1 MMMGRPMI
9 VYLSTCSNLIKLYPL
24 IKLTQTWR
32 NLIKTCAGSLL
43 TAGYFNNVDYIWV
56 NPVLFCLTPLYVSIR
71 NGIYDKGGCTN

>member
-43 TAGYFNNVDYIWV
+43 TAGYFNNVDYI
-56 NPVLFCLTPLYVSIR
+56 
-71 NGIYDKGGCTN
+71 